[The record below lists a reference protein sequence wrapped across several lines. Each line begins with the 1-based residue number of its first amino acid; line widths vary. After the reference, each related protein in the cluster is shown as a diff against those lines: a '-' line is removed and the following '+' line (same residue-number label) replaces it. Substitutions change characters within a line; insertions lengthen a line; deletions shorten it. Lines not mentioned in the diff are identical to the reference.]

1 MTADGFTITRAIQ
14 SRSWPAASANLEYA
28 AVWGSRGSVSSS
40 SSRRVARCLR
50 RRPLRR
56 RRGIPRRWFL
66 AVVTP
71 AENRAS
77 GGLIGNVGEI
87 TATGGKL
94 DLTAVARVARLNE
107 AVDDAAAAKV
117 LPPIYAQAYGEWKVP
132 AKLQNVTV
140 AADFPTAAEA
150 LEAVQPLAGRGEVE
164 LTVEGSQLSREL

>member
-1 MTADGFTITRAIQ
+1 PRTRAADHLA
-14 SRSWPAASANLEYA
+14 RGLAAPRGDVGPAPDVLARAGPML
-28 AVWGSRGSVSSS
+28 GRG
-40 SSRRVARCLR
+40 
-50 RRPLRR
+50 
-56 RRGIPRRWFL
+56 GPRRWFL

-87 TATGGKL
+87 TAAGGKL

-150 LEAVQPLAGRGEVE
+150 LEAV
-164 LTVEGSQLSREL
+164 